1 MIQVVAAEAV
11 APHVLSGL
19 PYGGSFFMQINSKNL
34 VMKIA
39 VVGAGN
45 GGSFTALFYAWYGR
59 NLDLEVE
66 LIYNPNTE
74 PE

>member
-1 MIQVVAAEAV
+1 
-11 APHVLSGL
+11 
-19 PYGGSFFMQINSKNL
+19 
-34 VMKIA
+34 MKIA

-66 LIYNPNTE
+66 LIYNPKHRT
-74 PE
+74 